1 MALDS
6 FIPTVWSARL
16 LAALH
21 KNLVYGQPDV
31 INRDYEGDIA
41 QAGDTVKIGG
51 IGPVTVSSYTKNSN
65 MSAAETLADSSTVLT
80 IDQAKYFNFQVDD
93 IDKAQTKPK
102 VMDDA
107 MGEAAYALRDNIDQ
121 SVAGLYTDASA
132 TNLIGTTASPKTDAA
147 TAGQPYVYLTQ
158 LRQKLDEANVPDD
171 GRRFVIIPPWYETYL
186 LQDSKFVA
194 NAASAPDNTI
204 RNGQIRTVLG
214 MNVLKS
220 NNVPYAAGPIKYRI
234 VAGHPMAWSLAV
246 QINKIEAY
254 RMELRFAD
262 AVKGLVLYGRKVTRA
277 AALAVLTINPT

>member
-1 MALDS
+1 MALDN

-171 GRRFVIIPPWYETYL
+171 GTRFVIIPPWYETYL

-194 NAASAPDNTI
+194 NAASAPDSTI

-220 NNVPYAAGPIKYRI
+220 NNVPNTSNTKYRI
-234 VAGHPMAWSLAV
+234 VAGHRMAWSLAV
-246 QINKIEAY
+246 QVNKIEAY

-277 AALAVLTINPT
+277 SALAVLCINPT